1 MECDPPNTSLHSPF
15 HFAPMMVSSGL
26 NRAHNNDTTIIKDV
40 RCVVGFIQPET
51 VNESS
56 KITNTCYDIDMGQQM
71 VHEKQ
76 LAISIP
82 SGDYLTTSKNLS
94 SLRENSSEIVN
105 ILPHNT
111 EVHTDYLIDSLK
123 NKIFETVKKIDNKIF
138 SDIDAT
144 DLTLWKVEIHDADF
158 SKLELKNN
166 GAERTKKIQKIVSD
180 YWKEQPSTEIIHVI
194 VNSPSL
200 HYKQENAELQEE
212 IRIIQ
217 DARMFNRS

>member
-1 MECDPPNTSLHSPF
+1 MGNLIRNMTDIRLTCRIHREIDENF
-15 HFAPMMVSSGL
+15 
-26 NRAHNNDTTIIKDV
+26 
-40 RCVVGFIQPET
+40 
-51 VNESS
+51 S
-56 KITNTCYDIDMGQQM
+56 KFGI
-71 VHEKQ
+71 
-76 LAISIP
+76 
-82 SGDYLTTSKNLS
+82 
-94 SLRENSSEIVN
+94 
-105 ILPHNT
+105 

-194 VNSPSL
+194 VDSPSL